1 MKKKGIVKS
10 LAVKA
15 FFTLV
20 IAYCGYILVQQ
31 QLVLNAYNADG
42 KYYKDKIE
50 QERKQTEILKSR
62 QAVQNS
68 DEYIER
74 IAREKL
80 GLVKPDEKV
89 FIDISNK

>member
-1 MKKKGIVKS
+1 MKKKGIMKS
-10 LAVKA
+10 LAIKA

-20 IAYCGYILVQQ
+20 IVYCGYILVQQ
-31 QLVLNAYNADG
+31 QLTLNAYSADN
-42 KYYKDKIE
+42 KYYKDKID
-50 QERKQTEILKSR
+50 QERKKSESLKNQ
-62 QAVQNS
+62 QAIQNT